1 MILLATTLL
10 LAPVP
15 QDSITLAWVHG
26 RAAAVDPRSNQTDQ
40 LASASDQRSA
50 VVRSARLPQFALRAQ
65 ATHQSDVT
73 RVDLPGANI
82 SPPAPPRDRWQAVL
96 QADQLLYD
104 GGMVGQRVAL
114 ESARL
119 LEQQAAV
126 RVAQY
131 ALRGEAEAAFFGAW
145 LLQERLAEL
154 DAVTEDLA
162 TRLGEVRAR
171 LREGMALPRDTA
183 VIEAE
188 RLTVVRR
195 RAEAEAQRRAALA
208 VLSRL
213 TDTTL
218 APTTGLVAP
227 GLSGAVDAIAAGAL
241 DTLRARPEFAQLRAT
256 QRRLAQ
262 EAVLVAVENRPTLSA
277 FAEGGVGR
285 PGLNQFDADPAA
297 FWQGGVRVSWRPWTW
312 RSSERSANALRL
324 QGDVVAAD
332 ALALAAR
339 LARAVEADL
348 AMIRHLREGFAEDAR
363 LVTLRE
369 EIERAAQAE
378 LAEGVITPARYV
390 EARTD
395 LADARLAER
404 RHRAEL
410 VRAEAAFLT
419 TLGIAIPA
427 ARE

>member
-1 MILLATTLL
+1 MILLVASLL
-10 LAPVP
+10 LVPMP
-15 QDSITLAWVHG
+15 QDSLTLAWVHA
-26 RAAAVDPRSNQTDQ
+26 RAATVDPRRQQEDQ
-40 LASASDQRSA
+40 LAAASAQRSA
-50 VVRSARLPQFALRAQ
+50 VLRSARLPQLAVRAQ

-73 RVDLPGANI
+73 RVELSGV
-82 SPPAPPRDRWQAVL
+82 SFTPPPPPRDRWQAVV

-104 GGMVGQRVAL
+104 GGMVREKVAL

-119 LEQQAAV
+119 LEQQAGV

-171 LREGMALPRDTA
+171 VREGMALPRDTA
-183 VIEAE
+183 AIEAE
-188 RLTVVRR
+188 RITVTRR
-195 RAEAEAQRRAALA
+195 RAEAEAQRQVAIV

-218 APTTGLVAP
+218 SPTVVLAAPA
-227 GLSGAVDAIAAGAL
+227 LSHAVDAIAAGAI

-262 EAVLVAVENRPTLSA
+262 EAALVAVENRPTLSA

-297 FWQGGVRVSWRPWTW
+297 FWQGGVRVTWRPWTW
-312 RSSERSANALRL
+312 RSADRSASALRL
-324 QGDVVAAD
+324 QSDVLAAD
-332 ALALAAR
+332 ARALAAR
-339 LARAVEADL
+339 LSRAVEADL
-348 AMIRHLREGFAEDAR
+348 AMIRHLREGFDDDVR
-363 LVTLRE
+363 LVTLRA

-378 LAEGVITPARYV
+378 LAEGIITAARYV

-395 LADARLAER
+395 LAEARLAER

>member
-10 LAPVP
+10 FAPMP
-15 QDSITLAWVHG
+15 QDSLPLAWVHA
-26 RAAAVDPRSNQTDQ
+26 RAAAVDPRRTQADL

-50 VVRSARLPQFALRAQ
+50 VVRSARLPQFALGAQ

-73 RVDLPGANI
+73 RVELPGAGI
-82 SPPAPPRDRWQAVL
+82 SPPAPSRDRWQAFL

-104 GGMVGQRVAL
+104 GGMVDQAVAL

-119 LEQQAAV
+119 LEQQAGV
-126 RVAQY
+126 RVARY
-131 ALRGEAEAAFFGAW
+131 TLRGEAEAAFFGAW
-145 LLQERLAEL
+145 LLQEHLAEL
-154 DAVTEDLA
+154 DAVTDDLA
-162 TRLGEVRAR
+162 ARLGEVRAR
-171 LREGMALPRDTA
+171 VREGIALPRDTA

-195 RAEAEAQRRAALA
+195 RAETEAQRRAALA

-218 APTTGLVAP
+218 APTLALAAP

-256 QRRLAQ
+256 QRRLMA
-262 EAVLVAVENRPTLSA
+262 ESALVTVENRPILSA
-277 FAEGGVGR
+277 FAEGGIGR
-285 PGLNQFDADPAA
+285 PGLNQLNPDPAA
-297 FWQGGVRVSWRPWTW
+297 FWQGGVRVTWRPWTW
-312 RSSERSANALRL
+312 RSSQRSAGALRL

-339 LARAVEADL
+339 LARAVETDL
-348 AMIRHLREGFAEDAR
+348 ALIRHLREGFAEDAR
-363 LVTLRE
+363 LITLRA
-369 EIERAAQAE
+369 EIARAAQAE
-378 LAEGVITPARYV
+378 LAEGVITAARYV

-395 LADARLAER
+395 LAEARLAER

>member
-1 MILLATTLL
+1 MILFATTLL
-10 LAPVP
+10 FAPVT
-15 QDSITLAWVHG
+15 QDSLTLAWVHA
-26 RAAAVDPRSNQTDQ
+26 RTAAVDPRVGQ
-40 LASASDQRSA
+40 ASHFADASEQRSA
-50 VVRSARLPQFALRAQ
+50 ALRSARLPQFAVRAQ

-73 RVDLPGANI
+73 RVELPGASI
-82 SPPAPPRDRWQAVL
+82 TPPSPPRDRWQAIV

-104 GGMVGQRVAL
+104 GGMVNGKVAL

-119 LEQQAAV
+119 LEQQAGV

-162 TRLGEVRAR
+162 ARLGELRAR
-171 LREGMALPRDTA
+171 VREGIALPRDTA
-183 VIEAE
+183 AIEAE

-195 RAEAEAQRRAALA
+195 RAEAEAQRQAAIT

-218 APTTGLVAP
+218 ASTVALVAP
-227 GLSGAVDAIAAGAL
+227 TLSGAVDAIANGAL
-241 DTLRARPEFAQLRAT
+241 DTLRSRPEFAQLRAT
-256 QRRLAQ
+256 QHRLEQ
-262 EAVLVAVENRPTLSA
+262 EAVLAAVENRPTISA

-285 PGLNQFDADPAA
+285 PGLNQFDADPAG
-297 FWQGGVRVSWRPWTW
+297 FWQGGVRVTWRPWTW
-312 RSSERSANALRL
+312 RSAERSAGALRA
-324 QGDVVAAD
+324 QREVVAAD
-332 ALALAAR
+332 EVALAAR
-339 LARAVEADL
+339 LSRAVEADL
-348 AMIRHLREGFAEDAR
+348 AMIRHLRDGFADDAR
-363 LVTLRE
+363 LIVLRR

-378 LAEGVITPARYV
+378 LSEGIITAARYV

-395 LADARLAER
+395 LAEARLAER

-419 TLGIAIPA
+419 TLGITVPA
-427 ARE
+427 ANE

>member
-1 MILLATTLL
+1 MILLVATLL

-15 QDSITLAWVHG
+15 QDSLTLAWVHA
-26 RAAAVDPRSNQTDQ
+26 RAAAVDPRRGQADQ
-40 LASASDQRSA
+40 LAAASEQRA
-50 VVRSARLPQFALRAQ
+50 AALRNARLPQLAIRAQ

-73 RVDLPGANI
+73 RVQLPGANI
-82 SPPAPPRDRWQAVL
+82 TPPPRDRWQAVL
-96 QADQLLYD
+96 QAEQLLFD
-104 GGMVGQRVAL
+104 GGLVDGRVAL

-119 LEQQAAV
+119 IEQQAGV
-126 RVAQY
+126 RVALY

-154 DAVTEDLA
+154 DAVTDDLA
-162 TRLGEVRAR
+162 SRLGEVRAR
-171 LREGMALPRDTA
+171 VREGIALPRDTA
-183 VIEAE
+183 AIEAE

-195 RAEAEAQRRAALA
+195 RAEADAQRQAAIA

-218 APTTGLVAP
+218 AASVRLAGPE
-227 GLSGAVDAIAAGAL
+227 LSVAVDAIATSAF
-241 DTLRARPEFAQLRAT
+241 DTLRQRPEFAQLRAT
-256 QRRLAQ
+256 QDRLAR
-262 EAVLVAVENRPTLSA
+262 EAALAAAENRPTLSA

-285 PGLNQFDADPAA
+285 PGLNQFESDPAA
-297 FWQGGVRVSWRPWTW
+297 FWQGGVRVTWRPWTW
-312 RSSERSANALRL
+312 RSAERSAGALRS
-324 QGDVVAAD
+324 QGEVVAAD

-339 LARAVEADL
+339 LSRAVEADL
-348 AMIRHLREGFAEDAR
+348 AMIRHLREGFADDAR
-363 LVTLRE
+363 LITLRA
-369 EIERAAQAE
+369 EIEQAAQAE
-378 LAEGVITPARYV
+378 LAEGIITAARYV

-395 LADARLAER
+395 LAEARLAER

-419 TLGIAIPA
+419 TLGMSLPA

>member
-1 MILLATTLL
+1 MMLFVTSLL
-10 LAPVP
+10 LVP
-15 QDSITLAWVHG
+15 MSQDSLSLSWVHS
-26 RAAAVDPRSNQTDQ
+26 RTEAADPRRNQSDH
-40 LASASDQRSA
+40 LASASQQRAA
-50 VVRSARLPQFALRAQ
+50 VLRSARLPQLAVRAQ

-73 RVDLPGANI
+73 RVELPGASI
-82 SPPAPPRDRWQAVL
+82 TPPAPPRDRWQAMV

-104 GGMVGQRVAL
+104 GGMVDGRVAL

-119 LEQQAAV
+119 LEQQAGV

-154 DAVTEDLA
+154 DAVTDDLA
-162 TRLGEVRAR
+162 ARLGEVRVR
-171 LREGMALPRDTA
+171 VREGIALPRDTA
-183 VIEAE
+183 AIEAE

-195 RAEAEAQRRAALA
+195 RAEAEAQRQAAIT

-218 APTTGLVAP
+218 APTIVLIAP
-227 GLSGAVDAIAAGAL
+227 TLHGAVDAIAGGAL

-256 QRRLAQ
+256 QHRLEQ
-262 EAVLVAVENRPTLSA
+262 EAVLAAVENRPTISA

-297 FWQGGVRVSWRPWTW
+297 YWQGGVRVTWRPWTW
-312 RSSERSANALRL
+312 RSSQRSASALRS
-324 QGDVVAAD
+324 QAEVVAAD

-339 LARAVEADL
+339 LSRAVAADL
-348 AMIRHLREGFAEDAR
+348 AMIRHLREGFADDLR
-363 LVTLRE
+363 LVTLRA

-378 LAEGVITPARYV
+378 LTEGIITAARYV

-395 LADARLAER
+395 LAEARLAER

-427 ARE
+427 AHE